1 MQVNKKHIDF
11 YLIGISNHPTPKWSD
26 EILSILQKSTV
37 FSGGKRHYELVKSYL
52 PKNHT
57 WIEISGK
64 MEVLVQQYQTVDV
77 AIVVF
82 ASGDPFFYGFG
93 NTLQRL
99 VPNAKLKVFP
109 YFNSIQLLCHK
120 TQTNYNNLQSI
131 SVHGRDWSALD
142 EALINRNKLIG
153 VLTDYKKTP
162 AAIANRM
169 LQYGFDNYS
178 ITIGASLD
186 SAAEHIEQLD
196 LSTCTTK
203 THHTLNC
210 VLLKQTV
217 PKEKPFGIPDI
228 AFIPLEN
235 RANMITKMP
244 IRLATISAL
253 ALQDKSVFWD
263 IGSCTG
269 SVAIEAKQQF
279 PHLEIVAFEKRT
291 ECSTIIQQ
299 NTERIGT
306 PGIEIVIDDF
316 FNLNLKNYPKPD
328 AVFIGGHGGRL
339 KELIHTVYQLN
350 PEVRFVT
357 NAVRE
362 TSSKIFIKEL
372 TNLKYTISTNTIQ
385 LNEHNTISIH
395 TAEKQDSRFLGK

>member
-1 MQVNKKHIDF
+1 MIKTTEHIDY
-11 YLIGISNHPTPKWSD
+11 YLIGISNHPTPVWNN
-26 EILSILQKSTV
+26 EVLQLIKESSV

-52 PKNHT
+52 PKNHR

-64 MEVLVQQYQTVDV
+64 MDALIEQYKMVEV
-77 AIVVF
+77 AIIVF

-99 VPNAKLKVFP
+99 LPNAKLKAFP

-120 TQTNYNNLQSI
+120 TQTNCNNLI
-131 SVHGRDWSALD
+131 AVSVHGRDWSALD
-142 EALINRNKLIG
+142 EALINRNELIG
-153 VLTDYKKTP
+153 ILTDHKKTP
-162 AAIANRM
+162 AVIAKRM

-178 ITIGASLD
+178 IVIGESLD
-186 SAAEHIEQLD
+186 SDTEHIEELD
-196 LSTCTTK
+196 VSTCTTK
-203 THHTLNC
+203 THHRLNC
-210 VLLKQTV
+210 VLLKRIRS
-217 PKEKPFGIPDI
+217 KEKLFGIPDA

-235 RANMITKMP
+235 RVNMITKMP
-244 IRLATISAL
+244 IRLSTINAL
-253 ALQDKSVFWD
+253 ALQGKSVFWD
-263 IGSCTG
+263 MGSCTG

-279 PHLEIVAFEKRT
+279 PRVKIVAFEKRA
-291 ECSTIIQQ
+291 ECRTIIQQ

-316 FNLNLKNYPKPD
+316 FNLNLKNFPTPD
-328 AVFIGGHGGRL
+328 VVFIGGHGGRL
-339 KELIHTVYQLN
+339 KELIQIVHQLN

-362 TSSKIFIKEL
+362 TSSKIFISAL
-372 TNLKYTISTNTIQ
+372 TKLKYTISTNTIQ

-395 TAEKQDSRFLGK
+395 TAEK

>member
-1 MQVNKKHIDF
+1 LKQTKKNIDF
-11 YLIGISNHPTPKWSD
+11 YLIGISNHPSPIWNDSVLELID
-26 EILSILQKSTV
+26 KSTV
-37 FSGGKRHYELVKSYL
+37 FSGGKRHYELVKLYL
-52 PKNHT
+52 PKDHT

-64 MEVLVQQYQTVDV
+64 MNALIQQYK
-77 AIVVF
+77 IVETPIVIF

-99 VPNAKLKVFP
+99 VPNAKLKAFP
-109 YFNSIQLLCHK
+109 YFNSIQVLCHK
-120 TQTNYNNLQSI
+120 TQTNYNNLTAI

-142 EALINRNKLIG
+142 EALINRNELIG
-153 VLTDYKKTP
+153 VLTDHEKTP
-162 AAIANRM
+162 SAIAKRM

-178 ITIGASLD
+178 ITIGESLD
-186 SAAEHIEQLD
+186 SDAEHIEQLD
-196 LSTCTTK
+196 VSTCSTK

-210 VLLKQTV
+210 VLLKRIRS
-217 PKEKPFGIPDI
+217 KEKLFGIPDD

-244 IRLATISAL
+244 IRLSTISAL
-253 ALQDKSVFWD
+253 ALQHKSIFWD
-263 IGSCTG
+263 MGSCTG

-279 PHLEIVAFEKRT
+279 PHLKVIAFEKRA
-291 ECSTIIQQ
+291 ECRTIIQK

-316 FNLNLKNYPKPD
+316 FNLNLKNFPTPD
-328 AVFIGGHGGRL
+328 VVFIGGHGGRL
-339 KELIHTVYQLN
+339 KELIQIVHQLN

-362 TSSKIFIKEL
+362 NSSEIFIEEL
-372 TNLKYTISTNTIQ
+372 TNLKYMISTNIIQ
-385 LNEHNTISIH
+385 LNEYNTISIH
-395 TAEKQDSRFLGK
+395 IAEK

>member
-1 MQVNKKHIDF
+1 MKQTKKNIDF
-11 YLIGISNHPTPKWSD
+11 YLIGISNHPSPIWNDSVLELID
-26 EILSILQKSTV
+26 KSTV
-37 FSGGKRHYELVKSYL
+37 FSGGKRHYELVKLYL
-52 PKNHT
+52 PKDHT

-64 MEVLVQQYQTVDV
+64 MNALIQQYK
-77 AIVVF
+77 IVETPIVIF

-99 VPNAKLKVFP
+99 VPNAKLKAFP
-109 YFNSIQLLCHK
+109 YFNSIQVLCHK
-120 TQTNYNNLQSI
+120 TQTNYNNLTAI

-142 EALINRNKLIG
+142 EALINRNELIG
-153 VLTDYKKTP
+153 VLTDHEKTP
-162 AAIANRM
+162 SAIAKRM

-178 ITIGASLD
+178 ITIGESLD
-186 SAAEHIEQLD
+186 SDAEHIEQLD
-196 LSTCTTK
+196 VSTCSTK

-210 VLLKQTV
+210 VLLKRIRS
-217 PKEKPFGIPDI
+217 KEKLFGIPDD

-244 IRLATISAL
+244 IRLSTISAL
-253 ALQDKSVFWD
+253 ALQHKSIFWD
-263 IGSCTG
+263 MGSCTG

-279 PHLEIVAFEKRT
+279 PHLKVIAFEKRA
-291 ECSTIIQQ
+291 ECRTIIQK

-316 FNLNLKNYPKPD
+316 FNLNLKNFPTPD
-328 AVFIGGHGGRL
+328 VVFIGGHGGRL
-339 KELIHTVYQLN
+339 KELIQIVHQLN

-362 TSSKIFIKEL
+362 NSSEIFIEEL
-372 TNLKYTISTNTIQ
+372 TNLKYMISTNIIQ
-385 LNEHNTISIH
+385 LNEYNTISIH
-395 TAEKQDSRFLGK
+395 IAEK

>member
-1 MQVNKKHIDF
+1 MQINKKHIDF

-26 EILSILQKSTV
+26 EILSLIKKSTV

-52 PKNHT
+52 PKNHR

-64 MEVLVQQYQTVDV
+64 MDALIQQYKTVD
-77 AIVVF
+77 ASIVIF

-99 VPNAKLKVFP
+99 LPNAQLKAFP
-109 YFNSIQLLCHK
+109 YSNSIQLLCHK
-120 TQTNYNNLQSI
+120 TQTNYNNLKSI
-131 SVHGRDWSALD
+131 SVHGRDWSDLD
-142 EALINRNKLIG
+142 EALINRNELIG
-153 VLTDYKKTP
+153 VLTDNKKTP
-162 AAIANRM
+162 AVIAKRM

-178 ITIGASLD
+178 ITIGESLD
-186 SAAEHIEQLD
+186 SYAEHIEQLD
-196 LSTCTTK
+196 VSTCTTK

-210 VLLKQTV
+210 VLLKQTA
-217 PKEKPFGIPDI
+217 PKEKPFGIPDT
-228 AFIPLEN
+228 AFIPLGN
-235 RANMITKMP
+235 RINMITKMP
-244 IRLATISAL
+244 IRLSTISAL
-253 ALQDKSVFWD
+253 ALQDKRVFWD
-263 IGSCTG
+263 VGSCTG

-279 PHLEIVAFEKRT
+279 PHLKIVAFEKRA

-299 NTERIGT
+299 NTERLAT

-316 FNLNLKNYPKPD
+316 FNLNLKKIPMPD

-339 KELIHTVYQLN
+339 KELIQTVHQLN

-357 NAVRE
+357 NAVRT

-372 TNLKYTISTNTIQ
+372 TDLKYSISTNTIQ